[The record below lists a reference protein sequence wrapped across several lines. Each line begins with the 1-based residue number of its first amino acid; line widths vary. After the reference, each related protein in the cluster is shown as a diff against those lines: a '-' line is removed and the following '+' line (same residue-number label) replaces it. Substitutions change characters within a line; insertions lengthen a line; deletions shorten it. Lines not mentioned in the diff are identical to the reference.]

1 MQILPLNSINLLNP
15 LAESPAIMP
24 AANIGTRNQTGTSQT
39 GAGQTG
45 SGQTGTGLAGGETAR
60 TTIGINQK
68 QGEIKLSF
76 PPGQGEAAEE
86 AAQAVAEAV
95 KEAQIDLQF
104 SRDDDTGTIVIKMVD
119 QVSGDTVQQIPSEAL
134 LRLSAAL
141 GKTQGQ
147 LFDQKA

>member
-15 LAESPAIMP
+15 LAESPAIVP
-24 AANIGTRNQTGTSQT
+24 AASIGTRNQTGTAQT

-45 SGQTGTGLAGGETAR
+45 TNSAGSEQAR
-60 TTIGINQK
+60 TTIGINQN

-76 PPGQGEAAEE
+76 PPGQGEAAAE
-86 AAQAVAEAV
+86 AAQTVAEAV
-95 KEAQIDLQF
+95 KESQIDLQF

-119 QVSGDTVQQIPSEAL
+119 QLSGETVQQIPSEAL

>member
-15 LAESPAIMP
+15 LAESPAIVP
-24 AANIGTRNQTGTSQT
+24 AASIGTRNQTGTAQT

-45 SGQTGTGLAGGETAR
+45 TNSAGSEQAR
-60 TTIGINQK
+60 TTIGINQN

-76 PPGQGEAAEE
+76 PPGQGEAAAE
-86 AAQAVAEAV
+86 AAQTVAEAV
-95 KEAQIDLQF
+95 KESQIDLQF
-104 SRDDDTGTIVIKMVD
+104 SRDDDTGTIVIRMVD
-119 QVSGDTVQQIPSEAL
+119 QLSGETVQQIPSEAL

>member
-15 LAESPAIMP
+15 LAESPAIVP
-24 AANIGTRNQTGTSQT
+24 AASIGTRNQTGTAQT
-39 GAGQTG
+39 GT
-45 SGQTGTGLAGGETAR
+45 GQTGTNAAGGGEAAR
-60 TTIGINQK
+60 TTIGINQT

-76 PPGQGEAAEE
+76 PPGQGEAAQE
-86 AAQAVAEAV
+86 AALAVAEAV

-119 QVSGDTVQQIPSEAL
+119 QASGETVQQIPSEAL